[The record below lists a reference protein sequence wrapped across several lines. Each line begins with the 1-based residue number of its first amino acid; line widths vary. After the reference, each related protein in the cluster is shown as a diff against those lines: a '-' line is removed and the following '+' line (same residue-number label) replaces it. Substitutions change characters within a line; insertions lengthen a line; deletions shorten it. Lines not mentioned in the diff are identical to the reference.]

1 MFDIWWRGFNSSS
14 NWTNLEIRHANDEP
28 PGDMTDRPWQN
39 IIALE
44 WTSLESSHANDESPD
59 DMWVEILRLPFIFIN
74 LKVTSLPTSQ
84 KPGSKWI
91 KMFYFPFQID
101 KEGGGSLSLSLCHH
115 QLAGDSQQDTMIGT
129 WESFYLPSGV
139 SALYDKTELASPKP
153 HDPTHNRSF
162 LSFPS
167 LFQALDIHRL
177 S

>member
-1 MFDIWWRGFNSSS
+1 MSLFISLTRLHRS
-14 NWTNLEIRHANDEP
+14 NFTHLVNHHYTRNCLPNNYTIPAKAYLISAYKWTKDEP
-28 PGDMTDRPWQN
+28 
-39 IIALE
+39 AA
-44 WTSLESSHANDESPD
+44 SLHFHQFKGY
-59 DMWVEILRLPFIFIN
+59 I
-74 LKVTSLPTSQ
+74 LPTSQ

-101 KEGGGSLSLSLCHH
+101 KEGGGSLTVSLCHH
-115 QLAGDSQQDTMIGT
+115 QLAGDSHQDTMIGT
-129 WESFYLPSGV
+129 WESFYLPWGV

-162 LSFPS
+162 LLFPS

>member
-1 MFDIWWRGFNSSS
+1 MQMMNLLVIW
-14 NWTNLEIRHANDEP
+14 P
-28 PGDMTDRPWQN
+28 TDPDKISLHWSE
-39 IIALE
+39 LV
-44 WTSLESSHANDESPD
+44 WLESSHANDESPD
-59 DMWVEILRLPFIFIN
+59 DLYVGWNPAASLHFHQFKGYI
-74 LKVTSLPTSQ
+74 LPTSQ

-101 KEGGGSLSLSLCHH
+101 KEGGGSLSVSLCHH

-129 WESFYLPSGV
+129 WESFYLPGGV

-167 LFQALDIHRL
+167 LFPALDKNYVNPAELLPDLRWPL
-177 S
+177 L